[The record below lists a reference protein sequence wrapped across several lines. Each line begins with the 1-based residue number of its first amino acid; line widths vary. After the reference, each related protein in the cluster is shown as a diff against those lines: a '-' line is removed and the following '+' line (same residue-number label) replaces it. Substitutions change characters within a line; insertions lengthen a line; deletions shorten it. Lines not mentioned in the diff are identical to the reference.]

1 MDSIQEAFIVEV
13 QVFQSWLITTSNES
27 VPSSYF
33 KGLSILKVFD
43 RVFLFLPVKSIRN
56 LTKKLHLK
64 LLRNIKV
71 EFQGSQ
77 IFQFMC
83 NADLNF

>member
-1 MDSIQEAFIVEV
+1 M
-13 QVFQSWLITTSNES
+13 TSNES
-27 VPSSYF
+27 VPSSHF

-43 RVFLFLPVKSIRN
+43 RVFLFLPEKLIRN

-83 NADLNF
+83 DADLNF